1 MKNWF
6 IHILLLAST
15 LGMLTTSCSQEE
27 GLEPQ
32 ASEEKAQVV
41 FTIDLGSSATN
52 SRGVWNDNYA
62 AAIGSEFDNFINPEQ
77 FYVKIAVGSNT
88 YPIENIG
95 YRKTGECIYEFTG
108 EVKVSITDTE
118 AKIFVYANMD
128 PDDNGSFDNATFNR
142 DAAYIPMWGVQT
154 VELTLVPGLRVVL
167 DEPIYLLRAMAKV
180 EINMEAEGYT
190 LTNVSLNRYNS
201 TGYCLPGGAGS
212 VDNTKLLHYDN
223 DNPKSFNPCTT
234 TPGENLNF
242 SVSNNQLVF
251 YLPEVANGT
260 NDNELKMT
268 LTLTRGTES
277 VTLQAPYLYFRQ
289 YTNGKAEGAN
299 PLDVV
304 RNHWYRY
311 TITAVNTSKPID
323 GFEITYMVTDW
334 NEVTDLDL
342 DFGYDS
348 GDAFGEGLPTP
359 YDPNITE
366 KENGNTGN
374 EGDDSPEQ

>member
-1 MKNWF
+1 MQNIVHWQT
-6 IHILLLAST
+6 A
-15 LGMLTTSCSQEE
+15 
-27 GLEPQ
+27 
-32 ASEEKAQVV
+32 
-41 FTIDLGSSATN
+41 
-52 SRGVWNDNYA
+52 
-62 AAIGSEFDNFINPEQ
+62 EQ
-77 FYVKIAVGSNT
+77 NV
-88 YPIENIG
+88 
-95 YRKTGECIYEFTG
+95 YEFVG
-108 EVKVSITDTE
+108 EVDVNINATTAYTD
-118 AKIFVYANMD
+118 AKIMVYANMD
-128 PDDNGSFDNATFNR
+128 PDANGSFDNATFNR
-142 DAAYIPMWGVQT
+142 DAAYIPMFGVQK
-154 VELTLVPGLRVVL
+154 VSLSLTPGTRTTLP
-167 DEPIYLLRAMAKV
+167 EPIYLLRAMAKV
-180 EINMEAEGYT
+180 EINMEAQGYT

-212 VDNTKLLHYDN
+212 VDNTKLLHYDNDN

-311 TITAVNTSKPID
+311 TITAVNTSKPIE

-348 GDAFGEGLPTP
+348 GDAFDEGLPTP
-359 YDPNITE
+359 YDPE
-366 KENGNTGN
+366 QSDEENGETGN
-374 EGDDSPEQ
+374 EGDETPEQ